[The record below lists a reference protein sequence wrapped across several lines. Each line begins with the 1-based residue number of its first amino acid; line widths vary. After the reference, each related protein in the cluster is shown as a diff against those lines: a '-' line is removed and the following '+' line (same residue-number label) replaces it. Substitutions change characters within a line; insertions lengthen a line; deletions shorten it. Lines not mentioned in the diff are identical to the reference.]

1 MNESEEQER
10 KASVGEHEYAGLT
23 GQPLLSYYGEVCRS
37 HEAITDFRAKLL
49 ALLPIVSGTGIG
61 LLVTQ
66 ADGGVGIPTWL
77 LIVLGP
83 FGAVVT
89 VGLFFFEFRQMDE
102 CRGLRNHG
110 IWIEKKLGI
119 PAGRFALERGD
130 LGLRQILRYGKRE
143 SEYRDYE
150 REGRLKPPDKHRPLD
165 EHKLGLVNVRVA
177 DYFVYGAVFLAWI
190 FVLVWGII
198 AQST

>member
-10 KASVGEHEYAGLT
+10 QSSVGEHESAGLT
-23 GQPLLSYYGEVCRS
+23 GLPLLTYYGEVCRS

-66 ADGGVGIPTWL
+66 ADGEGEIPNSL
-77 LIVLGP
+77 LVALGS

-110 IWIEKKLGI
+110 IWIEKRLGI

-130 LGLRQILRYGKRE
+130 LGLRQILRYSKRE
-143 SEYRDYE
+143 FEYRE
-150 REGRLKPPDKHRPLD
+150 
-165 EHKLGLVNVRVA
+165 
-177 DYFVYGAVFLAWI
+177 
-190 FVLVWGII
+190 
-198 AQST
+198 